1 MRFFN
6 FITAISLAPLALA
19 FPLNLTQ
26 PGTIIGT
33 TSHYTEVRGHT
44 YHYLLAEP
52 SSEPKGTVLL
62 VHGLPD
68 VSYGWRY
75 QVPAITALGYRV
87 IAPDMLGY
95 AGTDS
100 PNSLIHWTH
109 KELAT
114 DLVNLVG
121 QISPDEQVIL
131 GGHDWGAGLVYK
143 VAMWYPDFVK
153 ALFTIAV
160 PYMPPWLGLSTD
172 WRDLSDLVA
181 DGTFPTL
188 GYQLQW
194 RDPSIDRN
202 FTTPSQ
208 IRMMFNTVFGGTTP
222 EGAYGYS
229 VSEGFLYD
237 VMSLLQPN
245 ALVNSSDMDLYVNSI
260 ARHGVRGVFN
270 WYRTRRMDWEDEL
283 PLAKEEGTFRFRM
296 PSLFIPALK
305 DISMPE
311 EYYRDMPGYFDS
323 LAIRAV
329 DAGHWTHWEG
339 REEVN
344 DILTSW
350 VKSLD

>member
-1 MRFFN
+1 MRFLI
-6 FITAISLAPLALA
+6 FIVAISLAPLVSG

-26 PGTIIGT
+26 PGTIPGT
-33 TSHYTEVRGHT
+33 TSHYSEVRGHT

-52 SSEPKGTVLL
+52 SSELKGTVLL

-68 VSYGWRY
+68 ISYGWRY
-75 QVPAITALGYRV
+75 QVPALTALGYRV

-100 PNSLIHWTH
+100 PSSLTHWTH

-114 DLVNLVG
+114 DMVNLV
-121 QISPDEQVIL
+121 
-131 GGHDWGAGLVYK
+131 GHDWGAGLVYK
-143 VAMWYPDFVK
+143 IAMWYPDFVK
-153 ALFTIAV
+153 AFFTIAV

-172 WRDLSDLVA
+172 WKDLSELVA

-222 EGAYGYS
+222 EGDYGYS
-229 VSEGFLYD
+229 ISEGFLYD
-237 VMSLLQPN
+237 VMPLLEPN
-245 ALVNSSDMDLYVNSI
+245 PLVNSSDMDLYVNSI
-260 ARHGVRGVFN
+260 AKHGVRGVFN

-283 PLAKEEGTFRFRM
+283 PLAKEGTFRFKM

-305 DISMPE
+305 DISMSE
-311 EYYRDMPGYFDS
+311 GYYRNMPEHFDS
-323 LAIRAV
+323 LAIQAV

-344 DILTSW
+344 EILAGW
-350 VKSLD
+350 VKSLN

>member
-1 MRFFN
+1 
-6 FITAISLAPLALA
+6 
-19 FPLNLTQ
+19 
-26 PGTIIGT
+26 
-33 TSHYTEVRGHT
+33 
-44 YHYLLAEP
+44 
-52 SSEPKGTVLL
+52 
-62 VHGLPD
+62 
-68 VSYGWRY
+68 
-75 QVPAITALGYRV
+75 
-87 IAPDMLGY
+87 MLGY

-100 PNSLIHWTH
+100 PSSLTHWTH

-121 QISPDEQVIL
+121 QIAPDEQVIL

-143 VAMWYPDFVK
+143 VAMWYPDLVK
-153 ALFTIAV
+153 AFFTIAV

-208 IRMMFNTVFGGTTP
+208 ISMMFNTVFGGTTP

-237 VMSLLQPN
+237 VMPLLGPN
-245 ALVNSSDMDLYVNSI
+245 PLVNSSDMDLYVNSI

-283 PLAKEEGTFRFRM
+283 PLAREGTFRFRM

-311 EYYRDMPGYFDS
+311 EYYRNMPEYFDS

-344 DILTSW
+344 DILTGW
-350 VKSLD
+350 VKSLN

>member
-1 MRFFN
+1 MRFLN
-6 FITAISLAPLALA
+6 FFTAISLTPLALA

-26 PGTIIGT
+26 PGTIPGT
-33 TSHYTEVRGHT
+33 TSHYTEV
-44 YHYLLAEP
+44 
-52 SSEPKGTVLL
+52 
-62 VHGLPD
+62 
-68 VSYGWRY
+68 
-75 QVPAITALGYRV
+75 PALTALGYRV

-100 PNSLIHWTH
+100 PSSLIHWTH

-114 DLVNLVG
+114 DLVNLAG
-121 QISPDEQVIL
+121 QIAPGEQVIL

-153 ALFTIAV
+153 AFFTIAV

-172 WRDLSDLVA
+172 WKDLSELVA

-237 VMSLLQPN
+237 VMPLLQPN
-245 ALVNSSDMDLYVNSI
+245 PLVNSSDMDLYVNSI
-260 ARHGVRGVFN
+260 ARHGVRGGFN

-283 PLAKEEGTFRFRM
+283 PLAEEGTFRFRM
-296 PSLFIPALK
+296 PSLFIPALR

-311 EYYRDMPGYFDS
+311 EYYKDMPGYFDS

-329 DAGHWTHWEG
+329 DAGHWAHWEG

-344 DILTSW
+344 EILAGW
-350 VKSLD
+350 VKSLN